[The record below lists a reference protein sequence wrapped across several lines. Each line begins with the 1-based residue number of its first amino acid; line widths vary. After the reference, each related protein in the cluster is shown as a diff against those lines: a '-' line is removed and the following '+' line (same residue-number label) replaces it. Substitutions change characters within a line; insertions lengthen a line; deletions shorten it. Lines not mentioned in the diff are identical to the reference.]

1 MARRRLYTT
10 HNIYMLGCIHITLT
24 ECTFV
29 FCAPSS
35 IQCLQ
40 ALPTIIKLVTVL
52 RVSML
57 SLKCKS
63 VHVERGNFS
72 LVKKVLTLS
81 FIRVSTLSL
90 LRVTT
95 FSLLRTFTVLRISSR
110 RLLQSIN
117 FHIAESANCMPTL
130 F

>member
-40 ALPTIIKLVTVL
+40 ALPTIINLFIVESDNIFVAKDFYSAQNIKQEIVTEYQ
-52 RVSML
+52 L
-57 SLKCKS
+57 SHC
-63 VHVERGNFS
+63 
-72 LVKKVLTLS
+72 
-81 FIRVSTLSL
+81 
-90 LRVTT
+90 
-95 FSLLRTFTVLRISSR
+95 
-110 RLLQSIN
+110 
-117 FHIAESANCMPTL
+117 
-130 F
+130 